1 MQRLDLLR
9 KGSMFSLDVCDLIAL
24 AFGAFNILR
33 LASYLPQIVAVIRD
47 RHGATA
53 ISFTCWTIWVGAN
66 ASTALY
72 AWINVGDAYLALI
85 SMFNAL
91 CCLAVLLLA
100 AHKRA
105 IASLVIAE
113 RPKSQIF
120 YSLPQTNEAGSDAGC
135 EGRKAWRCSLCEGLL
150 SVSKSGGRDA

>member
-1 MQRLDLLR
+1 
-9 KGSMFSLDVCDLIAL
+9 MFSLDGRDLIAL

-33 LASYLPQIVAVIRD
+33 LASYLPQIVAVVRD
-47 RHGATA
+47 QHGATA

-72 AWINVGDAYLALI
+72 AWVNVGDVNLALI

-100 AHKRA
+100 AYKRA
-105 IASLVIAE
+105 IAVE
-113 RPKSQIF
+113 HEF
-120 YSLPQTNEAGSDAGC
+120 YRLPQTDDAGSDPGC
-135 EGRKAWRCSLCEGLL
+135 EGRKRG
-150 SVSKSGGRDA
+150 DAHCAFHDA